1 MNFPLIALKKKVYI
15 SKIDVLTVVLC
26 DLEAEKVM
34 PKNDINSIIKI
45 LTDFVF
51 KVKISLEQDGGDI

>member
-1 MNFPLIALKKKVYI
+1 MNGEETKKTQFCEHFANPIRGGGSCFLK
-15 SKIDVLTVVLC
+15 
-26 DLEAEKVM
+26 
-34 PKNDINSIIKI
+34 PPIIKI

>member
-1 MNFPLIALKKKVYI
+1 LKKKVYI